1 MNAYSCSMTTPSKQ
15 INRLQYSLLQ
25 DWERDA
31 QDDLEKRR
39 KVDPN
44 YRVPDD
50 FNACPAT
57 RSTLEA
63 MPLMILPEPGPT
75 VTFVDGVY
83 QVTPEIEAGRKSFF
97 VLHCTRIAIREKRDI
112 REVMAE
118 ERAHGNDSME
128 RYMMNKGDC

>member
-1 MNAYSCSMTTPSKQ
+1 MPK
-15 INRLQYSLLQ
+15 
-25 DWERDA
+25 
-31 QDDLEKRR
+31 
-39 KVDPN
+39 
-44 YRVPDD
+44 
-50 FNACPAT
+50 
-57 RSTLEA
+57 A